1 MKRLFSTTGIA
12 LAIMMI
18 ALGLASCQKT
28 ESAAS
33 ASGGSGKTGFASPDP
48 IYASYDLS
56 QPLTIY
62 LYMVGSTPADIDEVM
77 ALANEEYFKPIL
89 NTTVEIA
96 FISWGDIATKYALV
110 LAGGEDVD
118 LVFTAPWNYY
128 EQESSKG
135 SFLELTEDFR
145 AKWLPQTQKEMPPVA
160 WLQMLTK
167 GKIYAASQMVSAS
180 DGYKFVVIRD
190 DLRTKYGLPEPTSWD
205 SLENY
210 LFTVA
215 AKEPSIQAYAA
226 AASTAEVF
234 AVYNQY
240 RDVQSADYSF
250 AWDGRGNRE
259 PAVEELTYY
268 YLTDYYRDYALEM
281 KEWFEKGVWSKNVMN
296 NTVTA
301 QDSFIQGKGASVFW
315 NTSVFTIGQSMEK
328 NGVGVAG
335 WYDVTADKPVR
346 LAGYSNNAFAVASA
360 SKKPERAALALD
372 LMKTN
377 MKLNTLLQGGVKD
390 KHYLD
395 LGDGTRDKGPK
406 AEDYA
411 WNNWAWALN
420 NPNALRDAAKDSPQI
435 WKDIQANI
443 DARSWEPLIDGFRFD
458 SSALTNEWAVI
469 SALVEEYSASFGCG
483 VFGNDT
489 LSKIGEFQ
497 GKLRAAGID
506 KITQE
511 YRRQYGDFVAKYGN

>member
-1 MKRLFSTTGIA
+1 MKGPYKIAGIV

-18 ALGLASCQKT
+18 VLCLAACSKQGP
-28 ESAAS
+28 AV
-33 ASGGSGKTGFASPDP
+33 SGGSGGSGFTSSDSV
-48 IYASYDLS
+48 YASYDLS

-62 LYMVGSTPADIDEVM
+62 LYMVGGTPNDIDEVM
-77 ALANEEYFKPIL
+77 AKANEEYFKPIL

-96 FISWGDIATKYALV
+96 FISWGDISTKYALV

-128 EQESSKG
+128 EQESNKG

-145 AKWLPQTQKEMPPVA
+145 AKWLPQTQKDMPLVA

-167 GKIYAASQMVSAS
+167 GKIYAASQMVSQS

-190 DLRTKYGLPEPTSWD
+190 DLRTKYGLPEPTDWD

-215 AKEPSIQAYAA
+215 AREPSIQAYAA

-240 RDVQSADYSF
+240 RDVQTADYTF
-250 AWDGRGNRE
+250 AWDGKGRRE
-259 PAVEELTYY
+259 PAADELTYY

-301 QDSFIQGKGASVFW
+301 QDSFIQGKGGSVFW
-315 NTSVFTIGQSMEK
+315 NTSVFEIGRSMEK
-328 NGVGVAG
+328 NGVGAAG
-335 WYDVTADKPVR
+335 WYDLTADKPVR
-346 LAGYSNNAFAVASA
+346 LAGYSNNAFGVASA
-360 SKKPERAALALD
+360 SKNPERAALVLD

-377 MKLNTLLQGGVKD
+377 LKLNTLLQGGVEG

-395 LGDGTRDKGPK
+395 LGDGTRDKGPS
-406 AEDYA
+406 AEDYP
-411 WNNWAWALN
+411 WNGWAWALN
-420 NPNALRDAAKDSPQI
+420 HPDALKDAAKDSPQR

-443 DARSWEPLIDGFRFD
+443 DGRTWEPLIDGFRFD
-458 SSALTNEWAVI
+458 SSSLTNEWAVI

-483 VFGNDT
+483 VFGGDT
-489 LSKIGEFQ
+489 LNKIEEFQ

-511 YRRQYGDFVAKYGN
+511 YRRQYADFVAKYGGK